1 MFKLNRKNA
10 LFIAFTAIAMT
21 AMTGC
26 AKLEVSNPR
35 HQVELGET
43 YTVNVEDFV
52 DKTKTDINKV
62 EVNIDLP
69 EKFDKEGSYKGVLS
83 VNGLFGKTEE
93 SIEVVCK
100 DTTPPKFTKKMV
112 EEIKVEQNAEGV
124 NWESYFDTVAM
135 SNDLQDVN
143 FIVNGEKKVDLS
155 KVGSYKLKVS
165 AEDKSGNRSEKEV
178 EVVVVASKMVQKG
191 QGGELTPYRT
201 GYTPI
206 SESTEKLVVEKGL
219 KIESPIVNGKVCKKG
234 QYSTDKK
241 QKEYETRLKKLA
253 EEKKRK
259 AEEERKRKE
268 KEKAEQERIAREQAE
283 AEAQRQVELEWQA
296 QQQQTYQSTPAV
308 QNAPTTVYGGNKTQS
323 GNTKPKTQKPKT
335 NVNTK
340 PQGCVASPLKENE
353 FYSTAEVK
361 NYASK
366 IMDEDFFSG
375 VNKIK
380 SYNCWQRRDECGRVV
395 FIVSFNYY

>member
-1 MFKLNRKNA
+1 MKRKNA

-83 VNGLFGKTEE
+83 VNGLFGKTEG

-100 DTTPPKFTKKMV
+100 DTTPPKFTKEMV

-143 FIVNGEKKVDLS
+143 FTVQGEKKVDLS

-191 QGGELTPYRT
+191 QGSKLTPYRT

-241 QKEYETRLKKLA
+241 QKEYKTRLKKLA
-253 EEKKRK
+253 EEK
-259 AEEERKRKE
+259 ERKRKE
-268 KEKAEQERIAREQAE
+268 KEKAEKERIAREQAE
-283 AEAQRQVELEWQA
+283 AQRQSELKWQA
-296 QQQQTYQSTPAV
+296 QNT
-308 QNAPTTVYGGNKTQS
+308 PTTVYGGNKTQS
-323 GNTKPKTQKPKT
+323 GTITQRTQKPKT
-335 NVNTK
+335 QTQSRPKPNVNTK

-353 FYSTAEVK
+353 FYTTEEGV
-361 NYASK
+361 NYAFNFLNND
-366 IMDEDFFSG
+366 IFSDG
-375 VNKIK
+375 IKDYKGYNVNF
-380 SYNCWQRRDECGRVV
+380 REDECGREVH
-395 FIVSFNYY
+395 IITFNKY